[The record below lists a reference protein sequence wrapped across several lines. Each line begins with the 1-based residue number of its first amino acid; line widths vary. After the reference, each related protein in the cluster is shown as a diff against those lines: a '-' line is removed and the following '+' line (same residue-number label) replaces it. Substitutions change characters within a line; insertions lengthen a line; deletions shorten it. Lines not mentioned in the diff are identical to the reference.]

1 MLKQRLGLPHANMRI
16 QGDYL
21 IWDCLFD
28 YRTLERRVASSP
40 FDPPTEV
47 PQREFHFPWDDS
59 KLPTLALPI
68 LLALAFRKVV
78 GAHDTVVQN
87 FMVPPDG
94 RVYSIDDAALEKET
108 KFMWKGR
115 VDLKIWGPVLE
126 EQWESLQQCL
136 RAWEPHLETTQIE
149 RLRCLQS
156 RSGWCW

>member
-1 MLKQRLGLPHANMRI
+1 MRI

-28 YRTLERRVASSP
+28 YTLLEHHVASSP

-47 PQREFHFPWDDS
+47 PVEEFHYPWDDS
-59 KLPTLALPI
+59 KLPTLSLSI

-78 GAHDTVVQN
+78 GANDTVVQN
-87 FMVPPDG
+87 FLVPPDS

-115 VDLKIWGPVLE
+115 VDEQKWAKVLE
-126 EQWESLQQCL
+126 EHWGPLQQCL
-136 RAWEPHLETTQIE
+136 LTWEPHLEPAMVE
-149 RLRCLQS
+149 RLHSLQS
-156 RSGWCW
+156 RQGWKW